1 MATHTKLAGDSL
13 DALQEVTHNAQDA
26 AQEAAVQ
33 AIPWVE
39 KLARFGYAAKGV
51 VYTVIG
57 ILAIRLALGQGGEA
71 TGPEGALTTIGQQP
85 FGRTLL
91 AIMAAGLLAYALWRF
106 VQAVVDPERKGKDA
120 KGLAQRGGYVA
131 SGATYGALGLL
142 AARMTIGQ
150 AGGGDG
156 GQSQQDWTA
165 RLLAQPFGVWL
176 VVLVGLII
184 IGIGLYQ
191 LYYGV
196 SGKFRRELK
205 LHEMSSTEVA
215 WATRSGQLGYAARGV
230 VYGLIGSF
238 FILAAVRANPQE
250 AGGFGQAL
258 AELAQ
263 QPYGPWLLGLVALG
277 VFCYGIYSFVQARY
291 RRIFA
296 R

>member
-1 MATHTKLAGDSL
+1 MATQVNAASDAIAG
-13 DALQEVTHNAQDA
+13 AQSGA
-26 AQEAAVQ
+26 EKVAVQ

-57 ILAIRLALGQGGEA
+57 ILALRLALGQGGEA
-71 TGPEGALTTIGQQP
+71 TGPEGALSTIGQQP

-106 VQAVVDPERKGKDA
+106 VQAAVDPEHKGKDA
-120 KGLAQRGGYVA
+120 KGLAQRAGYVA
-131 SGATYGALGLL
+131 SGLTYGALGLL
-142 AARMTIGQ
+142 AGRMALGQ
-150 AGGGDG
+150 VGGGSG
-156 GQSQQDWTA
+156 GQSQEDWTA

-176 VVLVGLII
+176 VALVGLVV

-191 LYYGV
+191 FYYGI
-196 SGKFRRELK
+196 SGKFRKELK
-205 LHEMSSTEVA
+205 LHEMSRTEVT
-215 WATRSGQLGYAARGV
+215 WATRAGKLGYPARGV
-230 VYGLIGSF
+230 VYAMTGGF
-238 FILAAVRANPQE
+238 FMLAALRANPEE

-258 AELAQ
+258 AELAR

-277 VFCYGIYSFVQARY
+277 VFCYGIYSFVQAKY